1 MRGKTEPK
9 TPTKTNLNIETSASI
24 VKKIFNLDRLPI

>member
-24 VKKIFNLDRLPI
+24 VKKYST

>member
-24 VKKIFNLDRLPI
+24 VKKYPI

>member
-24 VKKIFNLDRLPI
+24 VKNYST